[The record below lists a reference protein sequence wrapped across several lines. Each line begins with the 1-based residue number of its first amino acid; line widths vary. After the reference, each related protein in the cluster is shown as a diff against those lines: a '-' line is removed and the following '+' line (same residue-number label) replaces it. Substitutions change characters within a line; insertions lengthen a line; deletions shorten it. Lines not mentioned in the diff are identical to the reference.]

1 MFLSSV
7 LAATPTPTPTPGNGG
22 LKPGLSLDQV
32 TPGTL
37 GFIVTFALA
46 VAGLLLIRSMNKRL
60 RRIRHRAMLDEMAAA
75 ERGEGPGAGGS
86 DGPGDTG
93 GPGGSGGSGG
103 SGRPGGDEPFDG
115 RHGSGP
121 VTGDPGRTQR

>member
-37 GFIVTFALA
+37 GFLVTFALA

-60 RRIRHRAMLDEMAAA
+60 RRIRHRAMLEEMAAA
-75 ERGEGPGAGGS
+75 ERGEGPGAGGP
-86 DGPGDTG
+86 DGGGGPGDSGGTG
-93 GPGGSGGSGG
+93 GPGGSGE
-103 SGRPGGDEPFDG
+103 PGGDESSDG
-115 RHGSGP
+115 WRGSGP
-121 VTGDPGRTQR
+121 VTGDPGRTSR